1 MKKLPA
7 LLLLGMLFLNLSRA
21 ENTVSVIDK
30 LREDDWVCSFFNDVL
45 NTQNRDTYYKYAP
58 YYLENPEYEED
69 LTGERYPWYEGIWHP
84 NFISISKGC
93 KSLWIASHDYDIK
106 KLSGN
111 KVYIEISKERMLD
124 NLDADKYV
132 DLNWKLLNNKKKF
145 TLIFEFDGD
154 YVDIYVNNKKNFF
167 ATFCK
172 YDITTYNQLKDL
184 IKTNKCEPW
193 MIEYPKRADGSIDY
207 VSGTEHTGGHTM
219 KKLASFPK
227 I

>member
-1 MKKLPA
+1 MKKLPT
-7 LLLLGMLFLNLSRA
+7 LLLLGMLFLNLSCA

-58 YYLENPEYEED
+58 YYLTDPYGEPELDEVF
-69 LTGERYPWYEGIWHP
+69 LWYEKGWGP
-84 NFISISKGC
+84 ESIEFDEKNNTLNIC
-93 KSLWIASHDYDIK
+93 YHLYKIDVIK
-106 KLSGN
+106 GN
-111 KVYIEISKERMLD
+111 KISVHVTETD
-124 NLDADKYV
+124 EYTNTYNDKKTN
-132 DLNWKLLNNKKKF
+132 LNWKLLNNKKKF

-184 IKTNKCEPW
+184 IKTNECEPW
-193 MIEYPKRADGSIDY
+193 EITYPKRADGSIDY
-207 VSGTEHTGGHTM
+207 VSGTEHTEDTQ
-219 KKLASFPK
+219 
-227 I
+227 

>member
-1 MKKLPA
+1 MKKLPT
-7 LLLLGMLFLNLSRA
+7 LLLLGMLFLNLSCA

-58 YYLENPEYEED
+58 YYLTDPYGEPELDEVF
-69 LTGERYPWYEGIWHP
+69 LWYEKGWGP
-84 NFISISKGC
+84 ESIEFDEKNNTLNIC
-93 KSLWIASHDYDIK
+93 YHLYKIDVIK
-106 KLSGN
+106 GN
-111 KVYIEISKERMLD
+111 KISVHVTETD
-124 NLDADKYV
+124 EYTNTYNDKKTN
-132 DLNWKLLNNKKKF
+132 LNWKLLNNKKKF

-207 VSGTEHTGGHTM
+207 VSGTEHTEDTQ
-219 KKLASFPK
+219 
-227 I
+227 